1 MRIDKTEIIDLILSR
16 GDDDTAERAN
26 RELPEQVDTVEEV
39 DLLERYGIDPK
50 DLADRMNPPG

>member
-26 RELPEQVDTVEEV
+26 RELPQQVDTVEEV
-39 DLLERYGIDPK
+39 DLLERYGINPQ
-50 DLADRMNPPG
+50 DLVDRMNTPG

>member
-26 RELPEQVDTVEEV
+26 RELPQQVDTVEEV
-39 DLLERYGIDPK
+39 DLLGRYDIDPQ
-50 DLADRMNPPG
+50 DLVDRLNTPG